1 MKTKGRTTERR
12 ERLRSERRT
21 TGTAQ
26 LRLLG
31 SERRE
36 RVPADW
42 VLSKRTREIGLAG
55 VAAIRETLRQA
66 QPPEPVQKAS

>member
-1 MKTKGRTTERR
+1 MSRKGRTTGRP
-12 ERLRSERRT
+12 ERLGSERRA

-26 LRLLG
+26 LRLLAG
-31 SERRE
+31 DHRAQ
-36 RVPADW
+36 VPADW